1 MGDEVIGT
9 DSHVT
14 FHYLLT
20 DNAGAEID
28 NSTQHQ
34 PMQYIHGHN
43 VIFPAVEEALSGLK
57 EGEVIKI
64 TLAPDEAWG
73 PHDPQYLAEV
83 PREQFDFEIEVGS
96 VVQGQNPEHGSSQPF
111 MVTALDEQTVTLDG
125 NHPLAGK
132 TITFSIRIEAVRKAT
147 AQELA
152 VIAKDQEPPTVQ

>member
-1 MGDEVIGT
+1 MTDERIGS

-20 DNAGAEID
+20 DSAGGEID

-43 VIFPAVEEALSGLK
+43 AIFPAVEEALTGLK
-57 EGEVIKI
+57 QGQVIKL

-73 PHDPQYLAEV
+73 PHDAKYVTKV
-83 PREQFDFEIEVGS
+83 PRDRFDFELEVGS
-96 VVQGQNPEHGSSQPF
+96 VVQGQSPKHGNSQPF
-111 MVTALDEQTVTLDG
+111 LVTAVDEQTVTLDG

-132 TITFSIRIEAVRKAT
+132 TITFSIKIEAVRKAT
-147 AQELA
+147 PEELA
-152 VIAKDQEPPTVQ
+152 AIAGASAAPTMQ